1 MTKDRSRLVNFLSEV
16 SALVRGAIADGPV
29 AEVVGIGLA

>member
-1 MTKDRSRLVNFLSEV
+1 MVIVKWVARGKE
-16 SALVRGAIADGPV
+16 SAPIPIEGPV